1 MLHAHAHDITVAIF
15 DIAIFIL
22 CYMFGLSFHGNT
34 VFGSVFM
41 TGCTSDSTG
50 NLVIKKA
57 TKQKKKEKEKKW
69 KAPGFPLIS

>member
-22 CYMFGLSFHGNT
+22 CYMVGLSFHGNT
-34 VFGSVFM
+34 AFGSVFM

-57 TKQKKKEKEKKW
+57 TKQKKKKRKKSEK
-69 KAPGFPLIS
+69 PLDFR